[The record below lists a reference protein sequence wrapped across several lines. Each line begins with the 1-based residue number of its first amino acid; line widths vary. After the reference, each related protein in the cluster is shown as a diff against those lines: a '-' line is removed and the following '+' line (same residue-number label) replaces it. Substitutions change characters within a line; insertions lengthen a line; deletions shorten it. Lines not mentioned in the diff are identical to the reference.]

1 MSFHDVTFYTEK
13 IQLFTAHGRYR
24 IFQ

>member
-13 IQLFTAHGRYR
+13 IQLFASDGCYR
-24 IFQ
+24 IF